1 MKSVLDFINE
11 NRIHIPKYLFHKSS
25 YSIRN
30 KILNDGLKAT
40 VGASTDIHSGDK
52 NLQPGVFLFD
62 GNKKVYDS
70 TYDDDIWVI
79 DTSKLDKTK
88 FIKDYDEF
96 MYKTFGSVVYTEDI
110 SKTKI
115 ELIYKGSKK
124 DSNEKSLKTELEC
137 IKKYLN

>member
-25 YSIRN
+25 FSIRN
-30 KILNDGLKAT
+30 KILNEGLKAT
-40 VGASTDIHSGDK
+40 IGASTDIHSGHK

-62 GNKKVYDS
+62 ANKQVYDS